1 MKNGDLVDQDNI
13 CLVLWKGSPKCLNRT
28 GINLQHTS
36 VPVTMVTV
44 LMCPY
49 LLYTV
54 TVI

>member
-13 CLVLWKGSPKCLNRT
+13 CLVLWKRSPKCLIRT

-44 LMCPY
+44 LMCAY
-49 LLYTV
+49 LSDTV